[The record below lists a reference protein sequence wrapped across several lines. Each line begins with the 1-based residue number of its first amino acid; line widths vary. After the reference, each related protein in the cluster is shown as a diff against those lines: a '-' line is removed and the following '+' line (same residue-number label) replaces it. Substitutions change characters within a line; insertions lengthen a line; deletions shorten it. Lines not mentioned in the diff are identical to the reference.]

1 MDILQICDKV
11 RKRGWNVVRDSQKTM
26 GPYAYKNAEWV
37 SFDDIDTIEEKMAL
51 LRKWNLGKQT
61 YSKPYCVVHQWCV
74 VDTAGDSPET
84 YQDGFLAK

>member
-1 MDILQICDKV
+1 MDILQICEKV
-11 RKRGWNVVRDSQKTM
+11 RKRGWNVVRDPQKTM

-61 YSKPYCVVHQWCV
+61 YSKPY
-74 VDTAGDSPET
+74 
-84 YQDGFLAK
+84 